1 MSVESVRGIAVA
13 LFGVEEHGPRPLA
26 VPAGVG
32 GFDGLYDGL
41 ELGVYEALRTFH
53 HDRFLDL
60 DEHLTRLE
68 RSMHRLG
75 WDYRFDDARM
85 RRCIHAACSGAPFQE
100 MRVRFDVLGAPASSR
115 GSASRELIALVP
127 FTPPA
132 PAVYEQGVEVVTTQ
146 ALTRHDPTAKTADF
160 VERRRRIEADT
171 PQADE
176 RLIVGA
182 RGQVLEGFS
191 SNFYVVRDG
200 VLITPGDGVLEGIT
214 RRIVLDLAQVQGVP
228 VCLAP
233 PLLADLEYV
242 QEAAISSSSRGL
254 VPVVRIDGRAV
265 GDGIPGPVITAL
277 SNAYHA
283 FVRANVKPAL

>member
-1 MSVESVRGIAVA
+1 MPVA
-13 LFGVEEHGPRPLA
+13 LFGVEENGPRPLA
-26 VPAGVG
+26 VPAGVR

-68 RSMHRLG
+68 RSMRRLG
-75 WDYRFDDARM
+75 WNYRFDEARM
-85 RRCIHAACSGAPFQE
+85 RRCIHAACSAASFEE

-127 FTPPA
+127 FTPPP
-132 PAVYEQGVEVVTTQ
+132 PAVYEQGVAVVTTQ
-146 ALTRHDPTAKTADF
+146 ALTRHDPMAKTADF
-160 VERRRRIEADT
+160 VEQRRRIEADT
-171 PQADE
+171 PNAYE
-176 RLIVGA
+176 RLIVDAAG
-182 RGQVLEGFS
+182 RVLEGFS

-200 VLITPGDGVLEGIT
+200 VLITPGEGVLEGIT
-214 RRIVLDLAQVQGVP
+214 RRIVLDLAQAQGVTVRLQSP
-228 VCLAP
+228 LAVA
-233 PLLADLEYV
+233 LDSA

-265 GDGIPGPVITAL
+265 GDGVPGPVIMAL
-277 SNAYHA
+277 GNAYHA
-283 FVRANVKPAL
+283 FVRANVRPAL